1 MSTENKYF
9 IIDYGKDV
17 KQYAEIIKNTLEK
30 QKCHIIY
37 VETDCNNFFGVEELT
52 EDEFLNYFKQASDA
66 NS

>member
-52 EDEFLNYFKQASDA
+52 EDEFLNYFKTATDA
-66 NS
+66 HS

>member
-17 KQYAEIIKNTLEK
+17 KEYAEIIKNTLEK

-52 EDEFLNYFKQASDA
+52 EDEFLNYFKTATDA
-66 NS
+66 HS

>member
-17 KQYAEIIKNTLEK
+17 KEYAEIIKNTLEK

-37 VETDCNNFFGVEELT
+37 VETDCDNFFGVEELT
-52 EDEFLNYFKQASDA
+52 EDEFLNYFKTSIK
-66 NS
+66 SE

>member
-52 EDEFLNYFKQASDA
+52 EDEFLNYFKTATDA